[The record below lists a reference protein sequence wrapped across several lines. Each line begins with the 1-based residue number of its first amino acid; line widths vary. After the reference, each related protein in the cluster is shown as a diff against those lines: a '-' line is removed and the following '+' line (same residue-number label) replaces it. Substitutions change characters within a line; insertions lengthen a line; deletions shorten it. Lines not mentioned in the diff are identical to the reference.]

1 MSVDPFDQLLELE
14 DEYYN
19 EGYEAGVS
27 DSRYAGMIEGRTFG
41 IEKGFEKALELGK
54 SHGRATLWH
63 SRLSITDRADQTQ
76 GEQLP
81 AIASAMGTEATL
93 LRDIIQTLGPIPSN
107 ARLQK
112 HIETLLSTSDPTMVV
127 KDNTDDAVTEFDDR
141 LAKAN
146 AKLKVVANIAGEL
159 VNPTSTGNTGIEDA
173 TGLNARS

>member
-1 MSVDPFDQLLELE
+1 MSADPFDQLLELE

-63 SRLSITDRADQTQ
+63 SRISVTRESDQSQ
-76 GEQLP
+76 DEQTP
-81 AIASAMGTEATL
+81 QSSAIATEATL
-93 LRDIIQTLGPIPSN
+93 LREIIQTLGNIPSN
-107 ARLQK
+107 ARLQR

-127 KDNTDDAVTEFDDR
+127 KDNTDEAVTDFDDR

-146 AKLKVVANIAGEL
+146 AKLKVIANIAGEP

-173 TGLNARS
+173 TGLNARH